1 MSSDKIKADAQSL
14 QSDVRKLKEKFHI
27 ETNESSAKL
36 EHLEMLCEKSNYWRN
51 SIKTL
56 SNVPG
61 IKQPQWYVVDIPFE
75 YGATSV
81 QAREVNLSATN
92 AFVCTQ
98 MQSYYLVTDDDEDHF
113 VFQTNLAVT
122 ALGTGRT
129 LPCSAFHPYLE
140 QLKVQGQ
147 SPLQTFG
154 INTPPI
160 IAPDTVRGYG
170 FVYPEF
176 EFQIEIEGSG
186 RFWCSPKTPAAA
198 FYGENNPLYLG
209 FEGVVENVDKIKVYA
224 YPTTAVN
231 LKGTVRFVLHG
242 YSIGSDITLQ
252 SQLG

>member
-1 MSSDKIKADAQSL
+1 MDNDKIKADAQSL
-14 QSDVRKLKEKFHI
+14 QSDVRKLKEKFHA

-36 EHLEMLCEKSNYWRN
+36 EHLEMLCKKSNYWRN

-81 QAREVNLSATN
+81 QAREVNLSANN

-98 MQSYYLVTDDDEDHF
+98 MQSYYLVTDTTVSNFDF
-113 VFQTNLAVT
+113 SLATSVG
-122 ALGTGRT
+122 AGTGRT
-129 LPCSAFHPYLE
+129 LPCSAFQPYM
-140 QLKVQGQ
+140 QSLKVQGQ
-147 SPLQTFG
+147 SPLLTFG
-154 INTPPI
+154 KT
-160 IAPDTVRGYG
+160 AGSTFFG
-170 FVYPEF
+170 FQYPEF

-224 YPTTAVN
+224 YPTTSVN

-242 YSIGSDITLQ
+242 YSIGSNITLQ

>member
-1 MSSDKIKADAQSL
+1 MDNNKIKADAQSL
-14 QSDVRKLKEKFHI
+14 QSDVRKLKEKFHA

-36 EHLEMLCEKSNYWRN
+36 DHLEMLCKNSNYWRN

-98 MQSYYLVTDDDEDHF
+98 MQSYYVVTDNDVDHF
-113 VFQTNLAVT
+113 EYSTPT
-122 ALGTGRT
+122 YLGTGRT
-129 LPCSAFHPYLE
+129 LPCSAFHPYM
-140 QLKVQGQ
+140 QGLKVQGQ
-147 SPLQTFG
+147 APLLTFG
-154 INTPPI
+154 KTDTPL
-160 IAPDTVRGYG
+160 AFVG
-170 FVYPEF
+170 FQYPEF

-224 YPTTAVN
+224 YPTTSVN

-242 YSIGSDITLQ
+242 YSIGSNITLQ

>member
-14 QSDVRKLKEKFHI
+14 QSDVRKLKEKFHV
-27 ETNESSAKL
+27 ETNESFAKL
-36 EHLEMLCEKSNYWRN
+36 EHLEMLCDKSNYWRN
-51 SIKTL
+51 SVKTL

-98 MQSYYLVTDDDEDHF
+98 MQSYYIVTDTTQERF
-113 VFQTNLAVT
+113 KNISTLAT
-122 ALGTGRT
+122 GTGRT
-129 LPCSAFHPYLE
+129 LPCSAFQPYT
-140 QLKVQGQ
+140 QSLKVQGR
-147 SPLQTFG
+147 SPLLTFG
-154 INTPPI
+154 NT
-160 IAPDTVRGYG
+160 AVSNYFGYQ
-170 FVYPEF
+170 YPEF

-224 YPTTAVN
+224 YPTHSIP
-231 LKGTVRFVLHG
+231 LEGKVRFVLHG

>member
-14 QSDVRKLKEKFHI
+14 QADVRKLKEKFHA
-27 ETNESSAKL
+27 ETNESFAKL
-36 EHLEMLCEKSNYWRN
+36 EHLEMLCKKSDYWRK

-98 MQSYYLVTDDDEDHF
+98 MQSYYVVTDTTRENFD
-113 VFQTNLAVT
+113 NIGIGSAVDT
-122 ALGTGRT
+122 GTGRI
-129 LPCSAFHPYLE
+129 LPCSAFQPYT
-140 QLKVQGQ
+140 QGLKVQGR
-147 SPLQTFG
+147 SPLLTFG
-154 INTPPI
+154 QAT
-160 IAPDTVRGYG
+160 TTSYFGYQ
-170 FVYPEF
+170 YPEF

-224 YPTTAVN
+224 YPTTSVN

-242 YSIGSDITLQ
+242 YSIGSNITLQ

>member
-1 MSSDKIKADAQSL
+1 MDSDKIKADAQSL
-14 QSDVRKLKEKFHI
+14 QSDVRKLKERFHA
-27 ETNESSAKL
+27 ETNESFAKL
-36 EHLEMLCEKSNYWRN
+36 EHLGMLCKKSSYWRN
-51 SIKTL
+51 DIKTL

-81 QAREVNLSATN
+81 QAREVNLSATD

-98 MQSYYLVTDDDEDHF
+98 MQSYFHITDTNEVHF
-113 VFQTNLAVT
+113 RNEETIPSVGVGTN
-122 ALGTGRT
+122 RS

-140 QLKVQGQ
+140 GLKVQGQ
-147 SPLQTFG
+147 APFFTFG
-154 INTPPI
+154 VFQPGFNKLFGN
-160 IAPDTVRGYG
+160 GYQ
-170 FVYPEF
+170 YPEF

-224 YPTTAVN
+224 YPTTSVN

>member
-14 QSDVRKLKEKFHI
+14 QSDVRKLKEKFHA
-27 ETNESSAKL
+27 ETNESFAKL
-36 EHLEMLCEKSNYWRN
+36 EHLQMLCEKSNYWRN

-81 QAREVNLSATN
+81 QAREVNLSANN

-98 MQSYYLVTDDDEDHF
+98 MQSYFVVTDTTDEHF
-113 VFQTNLAVT
+113 RNTSATFY
-122 ALGTGRT
+122 LGTGRT
-129 LPCSAFHPYLE
+129 LPCSAFHPYT
-140 QLKVQGQ
+140 QSLKVQGR
-147 SPLQTFG
+147 SPLITFG
-154 INTPPI
+154 SLDSNTN
-160 IAPDTVRGYG
+160 YFG
-170 FVYPEF
+170 FQYPEF

-224 YPTTAVN
+224 YPTTPVN
-231 LKGTVRFVLHG
+231 LEGTVRFVLHG
-242 YSIGSDITLQ
+242 YSIGSNITLQ